1 MKQEINPK
9 ETNRAHAFEMWMK
22 SPMPMVTL
30 TKTFD
35 VTHLYK
41 ASKRRNVKFNTLLCW
56 CIGHAASKMTEF
68 YLLPEQGTLFQYDRL
83 AINVIV
89 NNKEGDINSC
99 DIPYSDNFDKFC
111 TDYTNLTL
119 TTSASCQSIFD
130 EEAAI
135 IGTSTV
141 MATELDCIV
150 NQYSGIFNNPF
161 LAWGKYRKSWLRT
174 TLPISFQFHH
184 VQMDGGHAA
193 RFLEELQQTI
203 NTI

>member
-41 ASKRRNVKFNTLLCW
+41 ISKRRSVKFNTLLCW
-56 CIGHAASKMTEF
+56 CIGRAASKMTEF

-99 DIPYSDNFDKFC
+99 DIPYSVNFDKFC

-119 TTSASCQSIFD
+119 TTSASCQSLFD

>member
-1 MKQEINPK
+1 MKQKINPK

-99 DIPYSDNFDKFC
+99 DIPLPGLSG
-111 TDYTNLTL
+111 TDLG
-119 TTSASCQSIFD
+119 SRPAQ
-130 EEAAI
+130 A
-135 IGTSTV
+135 
-141 MATELDCIV
+141 
-150 NQYSGIFNNPF
+150 
-161 LAWGKYRKSWLRT
+161 
-174 TLPISFQFHH
+174 LPCRDSSRSFGNSQ
-184 VQMDGGHAA
+184 
-193 RFLEELQQTI
+193 
-203 NTI
+203 